1 LKTTDLHHKKER
13 NFLRKLLLLFVD
25 VSINIIET
33 LLLSEEE
40 EAKKKKKSRRRVL
53 FSLLFN
59 NKNNNRRIKC

>member
-1 LKTTDLHHKKER
+1 
-13 NFLRKLLLLFVD
+13 LFVD

-40 EAKKKKKSRRRVL
+40 EVKKKKSRRRVL

-59 NKNNNRRIKC
+59 NIRIIIRIKC